1 MPTIQRTVEID
12 GTLVEAA
19 EQEGSLLN
27 RSTAAQIEHWIRLG
41 RSFERNP
48 GVSHARIRQALAG
61 QITIDDFTEMET
73 ELFFAN
79 LGTTMQTPTQAER
92 NYYASL
98 PGAPEAP
105 GISEAELYG
114 DTPSHSDQRGTSAGK

>member
-27 RSTAAQIEHWIRLG
+27 RSMVAQIEHWVRLG
-41 RSFERNP
+41 RLFEQTS
-48 GVSHARIRQALAG
+48 GLSLAKVRQALTG
-61 QITIDDFTEMET
+61 ETTINDFTEREIK
-73 ELFFAN
+73 LFHAN
-79 LGTTMQTPTQAER
+79 LGSSMQTPTQAER
-92 NYYASL
+92 DHYASL
-98 PGAPEAP
+98 PPEAP

>member
-1 MPTIQRTVEID
+1 MPTVQRTAEID
-12 GTLVEAA
+12 SNLIEAA

-41 RSFERNP
+41 RSFERTP

-61 QITIDDFTEMET
+61 EITIDDFTEIEA
-73 ELFFAN
+73 ELFFAD
-79 LGTTMQTPTQAER
+79 LGTSMQTPAQAER
-92 NYYASL
+92 DYYASL
-98 PGAPEAP
+98 GGTPEAP
-105 GISEAELYG
+105 GMSEAELYG